1 MAFPIAITSISVISV
16 RISKEAIKSYYTAK
30 LIHLTSPNNVWL
42 DRKFGKEYKKVVYS
56 SWGNYSKVKEEAM
69 TSRKKIIT
77 ILVADDHPSTIQG
90 VRSILDKVPDIK
102 IVGKAT
108 DGDQIK
114 QLVADL
120 HPDVLVLGLKMPHLS
135 PAELE
140 EWVRTNYPETITLV
154 LTSHDRDAYLSS
166 MMEAGA
172 AGYLDKKLKAGQLIS
187 AIRRAAHGEILFDEE
202 QIQRALR
209 WREEVKGKWESLS
222 DREREAL
229 QMLTEGVENKEIA
242 ESLISPSTQ

>member
-1 MAFPIAITSISVISV
+1 
-16 RISKEAIKSYYTAK
+16 
-30 LIHLTSPNNVWL
+30 
-42 DRKFGKEYKKVVYS
+42 
-56 SWGNYSKVKEEAM
+56 M

-77 ILVADDHPSTIQG
+77 D
-90 VRSILDKVPDIK
+90 
-102 IVGKAT
+102 
-108 DGDQIK
+108 
-114 QLVADL
+114 
-120 HPDVLVLGLKMPHLS
+120 LKMPHLS

-242 ESLISPSTQ
+242 ESLDITINTVEKHLANIYRKLNVTSRAEAIVWWLEKGTDFRN